1 MTTFNLQCTASSY
14 KYVIM
19 TKLQQH
25 LWFTYRPVCIVYDT
39 YVVHLKLWYF
49 CSRLILIAEKDKVY
63 DKFPIPLIN
72 RLEKHLV
79 TTSTILLPDQQ
90 EVLQLL
96 EQWIDGFT
104 EVQGYITDASVS
116 PASFCI
122 NSTTFGSLH
131 YTAHQLFSSVL
142 IDLRKV
148 MHLLVFSHKL
158 QPLWFSKQVSLSVM
172 HYMILGMTTWVVD
185 VS

>member
-1 MTTFNLQCTASSY
+1 M
-14 KYVIM
+14 
-19 TKLQQH
+19 
-25 LWFTYRPVCIVYDT
+25 
-39 YVVHLKLWYF
+39 
-49 CSRLILIAEKDKVY
+49 Y

-79 TTSTILLPDQQ
+79 TTSTILVPDQQ

-172 HYMILGMTTWVVD
+172 HYMILGMTT
-185 VS
+185 